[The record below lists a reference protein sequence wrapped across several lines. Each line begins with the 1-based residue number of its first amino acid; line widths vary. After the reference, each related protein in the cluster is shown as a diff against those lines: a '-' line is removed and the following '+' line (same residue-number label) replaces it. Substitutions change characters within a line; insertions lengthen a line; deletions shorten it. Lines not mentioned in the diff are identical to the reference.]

1 MDHPAMNPAAP
12 HHLPGF
18 VAGPGQSDWLM
29 TVMAVFLI
37 VAVVSIGLLYL
48 KLHALPEHM
57 AHRSSKVQMQFVA
70 VLALLALFT
79 HNHVFWIAALL
90 LALVEL
96 PDFSTPMNSIALSLE
111 RLSGRDRASEPPSQL
126 ERPPVRRRAAR
137 PAAPPRTR
145 RRADGQG
152 GLTCSSSCSAPPSPS
167 CRTSSTAASSR
178 ASASAARSPC
188 SRSGTSCAGGSP
200 SA

>member
-57 AHRSSKVQMQFVA
+57 AHRSSKVQMQFVG

-111 RLSGRDRASEPPSQL
+111 RLSGRDRAS
-126 ERPPVRRRAAR
+126 
-137 PAAPPRTR
+137 
-145 RRADGQG
+145 
-152 GLTCSSSCSAPPSPS
+152 
-167 CRTSSTAASSR
+167 
-178 ASASAARSPC
+178 
-188 SRSGTSCAGGSP
+188 GSP
-200 SA
+200 SQWNDLLSDDVPPDRPPLPAPAAAPTGREA